1 MQTEPVASLRQ
12 AASGPALANLDLAL
26 AFPLADNAPSFL
38 DRLEAASASRQA
50 EASSEEKSRRAE
62 KEQDQRSSR
71 SQSKKS
77 KAESDDKAAMEHG
90 HDPATP
96 ADHPSLHDMQSARR
110 ADQAQATG
118 SSSTDSLAADSVAHD
133 AGEAPANRAADAGE
147 APANRAAND
156 DRRSAKP
163 ARAEERSAESAP
175 AEPSMRQTRL
185 EAESSR
191 RVELRDQTSPPGD
204 APSGDAG
211 TDGRQSAA
219 GGGAWQAQQIQRQA
233 PAEAVGRDGGALK
246 ATGAVRETQGPATGP
261 VDPRVG
267 HGRSD
272 SPQAGR
278 AKEVKRQAPRF
289 PAPQAQE
296 STMVLRTGKALA
308 AALRGAGD
316 VRLNLS
322 PEELGRV
329 QVRMHS
335 DQEGVSVVL
344 GCERPDTVASLESGV
359 AQLRRSLEEQGV
371 RVKDI
376 VVEGPR
382 SPDAARPSDASLES
396 ASHDRPASGFDQ
408 GARDDGRQELP
419 ARRGGMIAPGHG
431 DVDAQSDTVAVDASV
446 GTLLASLGAA
456 GVSTAIDTV
465 I

>member
-1 MQTEPVASLRQ
+1 VQTEPVASLRQ

-38 DRLEAASASRQA
+38 DRLEAASSSRQA

-77 KAESDDKAAMEHG
+77 KAESDDKAAMQHG
-90 HDPATP
+90 RDPATL
-96 ADHPSLHDMQSARR
+96 ADHPSLHEMQSARR
-110 ADQAQATG
+110 ADQAPATG
-118 SSSTDSLAADSVAHD
+118 SSSTDSPATDSVAHD
-133 AGEAPANRAADAGE
+133 AGEHAGEQAGE
-147 APANRAAND
+147 ARANRGAND
-156 DRRSAKP
+156 DRRAAKP

-233 PAEAVGRDGGALK
+233 PAEAVGRDGGAIK